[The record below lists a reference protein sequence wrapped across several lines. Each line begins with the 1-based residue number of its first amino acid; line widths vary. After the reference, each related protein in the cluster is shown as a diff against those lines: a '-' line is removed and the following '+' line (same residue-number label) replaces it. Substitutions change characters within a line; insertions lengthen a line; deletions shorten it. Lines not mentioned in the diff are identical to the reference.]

1 MRIIVK
7 RHKASGHE
15 ETNLVIDYH
24 TTSEEDIKFLAS
36 LYVQHRV
43 EEELKR
49 YEYKLPEQIT
59 VRAGDYI
66 HQETFVAKP
75 INLPKHTNDKVV
87 KESKAAKQ
95 LREAME
101 GLSKEEVAALFGS
114 M

>member
-15 ETNLVIDYH
+15 ETNLVIDFSR
-24 TTSEEDIKFLAS
+24 TSEQDVRMLAE

-59 VRAGDYI
+59 VIASDYI
-66 HQETFVAKP
+66 HQEVFVAKP
-75 INLPKHTNDKVV
+75 INLPKRNLGKAT
-87 KESKAAKQ
+87 SKA
-95 LREAME
+95 REVLEAALE
-101 GLSKEEVAALFGS
+101 GLSKEEVAALFNANHS
-114 M
+114 